1 MLWQQKL
8 LELKEKTG
16 AKSKQIADGVHV
28 SESTIK
34 RIFSKKAEDHKRGH
48 SIDVIIAV
56 IEYLGGSFADVFGD
70 TGAIVCGRNYVE
82 MQEKILSLN
91 QERDKVIEE
100 NLGLKAEVDALKNE
114 LLHTQIS
121 YKDEI
126 IALYK
131 MIHSIKNNNIET

>member
-82 MQEKILSLN
+82 LQEKILALN
-91 QERDKVIEE
+91 EE
-100 NLGLKAEVDALKNE
+100 NIGLKAEVDALKNE